1 MSISRRSFLQAGAMA
16 AFAAGTTRGALAK
29 LGDKMGQAS
38 SKGASPQPI
47 PYAARL
53 DPIYYLKQSS
63 FAPYVNTP
71 FRVRNADSKQTTT
84 LALVA
89 VADLRSSQ
97 TKQNEDAYSL
107 LFTGARTKALAQ
119 DIYSFKHAALGEFSL
134 LLVRTYSRDESRAY
148 YEAIIDRLPA

>member
-29 LGDKMGQAS
+29 LGDKTGQAPR
-38 SKGASPQPI
+38 KGAPPQPI

-53 DPIYYLKQSS
+53 DPIFYLKQSS

-84 LALVA
+84 LTLVA

-97 TKQNEDAYSL
+97 TKQNEETA
-107 LFTGARTKALAQ
+107 LFVLCAR
-119 DIYSFKHAALGEFSL
+119 
-134 LLVRTYSRDESRAY
+134 RA
-148 YEAIIDRLPA
+148 RG